1 MRIHITVKQIGL
13 AGLAGLSAWLL
24 AMLFSRAASAQ
35 TPQGPAVSFEKR
47 CYSCHNIGSGDKKG
61 PDLKGVTDRRTRE
74 WLREFTQSPAAM
86 NRKGDQAAAELFKK
100 FSPEVMPDQ
109 VISPEELDAILNLVQ
124 ELTRKGEVYVPP
136 GAKLARTIG
145 PSDAPDGL
153 LLFTGRWKFQNG
165 GAACIAC
172 HNFKGAGAFGGGTLG
187 PDLTTANVKY
197 RDPELISILQNP
209 NFPTMNSVF
218 AARPLNDE
226 EIVKIFALFQ
236 NAKQQNPNA
245 QVAATAPIEARF
257 PLIGAVTLI
266 LAIVGMNLIWRNRLR
281 GVREEIVRRS
291 RI

>member
-1 MRIHITVKQIGL
+1 MRIHITVRQIGL
-13 AGLAGLSAWLL
+13 AGLAVLSAWLL

-61 PDLKGVTDRRTRE
+61 PDLKGVTDRRARE

-109 VISPEELDAILNLVQ
+109 VLSPEELDAILNLIQ

-226 EIVKIFALFQ
+226 EIVKVFALFQ

-245 QVAATAPIEARF
+245 QVAATAPIETRF

-266 LAIVGMNLIWRNRLR
+266 LAIVGMNLIWKTRLR